1 MMKTKL
7 TPLTARIRHCWM
19 IGSGLALSVMASPLF
34 AAESNPAIQALFD
47 QANYWHQKA
56 HDELARDALN
66 KVLMVD
72 GNNTQALYL
81 MALWSQQSGDGAAA
95 AKWRARL
102 SQVSPQDSRLSEL
115 DNARQLQTIPAAQL
129 SLARQQARS
138 GNTAAALQTWRNTFK
153 GTEPPASVAAEYYL
167 TMAGDRA
174 MLPQAVDNL
183 RQFAAQH
190 PQDTGAKL
198 ALGKALTYQEATRRE
213 GLQTLEGLAGGNAD
227 ADRSLRQALLWLG
240 PQAGDAPLY
249 QNYQQ
254 RHPQDK
260 TVMDYFRKNVGG
272 AAKGQGFNALNSG
285 DVTGA
290 QTAFDQVLQTNPEDA
305 DALAGLG
312 YVAQRS
318 GNYAK
323 AADYLDRAAKL
334 GGTNS
339 EQRQQQATDARFYG
353 QLASAQQAMKSGDSA
368 QALSLSEPLTQAAGE
383 KGVAAK
389 LFRADVLRRNNQLD
403 QAAQSYR
410 DVLASDA
417 DNRPA
422 KEGLFYVLRQQ
433 GNTAEANT
441 LLASLPSSVRE
452 AVTPR
457 PVATSEPVRRE
468 AKQALAAGNPQRA
481 ISILQQGMQ
490 RFPADGWLRLDLA
503 RIYQQQ
509 GNTAAAS
516 GVMQPAFRN
525 GASSNEVYAA
535 ALFASESGAWA
546 QAQSL
551 LSRIPARSQ
560 NADMRALVQRVNF
573 NQQMS
578 VAQQYLAQGS
588 NAAAANTLKAL
599 AANPPQNPADVGN
612 LAKGLAQAGDMSTAV
627 ALVRANMQRGVQGN
641 AGDYAA
647 QVAVLNQ
654 AGLGAEGQAFLS
666 NPELQS
672 RSTSEQLAGLRNG
685 GVINEVDNLRE
696 RKQYAAAYDKLIG
709 ALQKDPQN
717 TDLMFAMARLYQ
729 SGKMNKE
736 AAVVYDYLMTRDT
749 ETQDAREG
757 AINTALALNDVPKAR
772 GLASGLRGEPSP
784 ERLLLL
790 ARVSEAEGDHNQA
803 LSYLRTAKGKM
814 IGLDG
819 SSVGST
825 AGIGGLTLSDNP
837 FINRTTMTVRK
848 SPSVYGNTMPW
859 QQAPDAR
866 DYRDIEGVS
875 GGLTVVGGGS
885 EAALKQNQT
894 LHQIDTMMDDLTKDT
909 GTWMQGGVQIR
920 GRDGENGL
928 SKLTEAK
935 APLVWSSSP
944 LGDARFEFT
953 VTPMT
958 LSAGSA
964 DGDAYR
970 RLGTGAAG
978 VSVENLIQNIKN
990 EQTNYSGLTATEK
1003 ATFDAANPGVGAEL
1017 TNLTGIDSADYN
1029 PFTNS
1034 GLSNLQSLNNNAT
1047 LAKYLAASSRKV
1059 NVDTASSAST
1069 DSQTA
1074 TGVELNLALSG
1085 DSYKI
1090 DLGSTP
1096 LGQDLST
1103 MVGGVKW
1110 APKLTDYLTLILTG
1124 ERRAVTDS
1132 LLSYVGVKDAYSGKS
1147 WGRVTKN
1154 GGNAMLSYDDGDAGF
1169 YVGAGGY
1176 SYIGENVASNT
1187 SLMGNAGAYV
1197 RPFHFNDRELKT
1209 GINISWMDFSKNLSN
1224 FSYGSGGYFSPQN
1237 YVSVSFPVDFTQTY
1251 DDVSVKIGGSA
1262 GYQSYTQDKA
1272 AYFPN
1277 NSDYQSLLEDMV
1289 TAGYA
1294 KEAYFSGGS
1303 KSGIGY
1309 NLHAGADYKINKD
1322 VTIGGQLGYDTF
1334 GDYNE
1339 STAQL
1344 YFRYMLGGK

>member
-1 MMKTKL
+1 MKTKL

-729 SGKMNKE
+729 SGKINKE

>member
-894 LHQIDTMMDDLTKDT
+894 LHQIDTMMDDLRKDT